1 MKKRNFGRF
10 GEVDDGADESRWCN
24 VAAAAAVAV
33 AGGVDDCGRA
43 WRGSNADKY
52 LI

>member
-1 MKKRNFGRF
+1 MRKRNFARF

-24 VAAAAAVAV
+24 VAAAAAD
-33 AGGVDDCGRA
+33 GVDDCGRA
-43 WRGSNADKY
+43 WRGSNVDKY

>member
-1 MKKRNFGRF
+1 MKRRNFGRF
-10 GEVDDGADESRWCN
+10 GEVDDGADESRWYD
-24 VAAAAAVAV
+24 VAAAAA

-43 WRGSNADKY
+43 WRGSNVDKY

>member
-10 GEVDDGADESRWCN
+10 GEIDDEADESRWCN
-24 VAAAAAVAV
+24 VAAAVAA

-43 WRGSNADKY
+43 WRGSNVDKY